1 MMSTIAILAAVALI
15 VQLAAIGFWATLYSR
30 IERWVWWIVTVGFLI
45 MATHRIAE
53 GLNYRIMPTFS
64 QFTALLIAF
73 TALIAVLQACG
84 WVRKRDKHAASL
96 IAVERKLDELRKN
109 LTLREHIAV
118 QVAEVITD
126 LRDEITYYEE
136 QALFHKLPTYPR
148 KSGGPDR
155 TRTG

>member
-1 MMSTIAILAAVALI
+1 MNSRKGGLAAAKK
-15 VQLAAIGFWATLYSR
+15 
-30 IERWVWWIVTVGFLI
+30 
-45 MATHRIAE
+45 
-53 GLNYRIMPTFS
+53 
-64 QFTALLIAF
+64 
-73 TALIAVLQACG
+73 
-84 WVRKRDKHAASL
+84 RKEIKQEL
-96 IAVERKLDELRKN
+96 EKLRKN
-109 LTLREHIAV
+109 LALHEPIAV

>member
-1 MMSTIAILAAVALI
+1 MSTIAILAAAALV
-15 VQLAAIGFWATLYSR
+15 VQLAAIAFWATLYSR

-45 MATHRIAE
+45 MAAHRIAE
-53 GLNYRIMPTFS
+53 GFNYRLMPTFS
-64 QFTALLIAF
+64 HFTALLITF
-73 TALIAVLQACG
+73 TALIAVLQTRG
-84 WVRKRDKHAASL
+84 WVRKRDRHNANL
-96 IAVERKLDELRKN
+96 IAVERKLEELRKN
-109 LTLREHIAV
+109 LALHEPIAV

-126 LRDEITYYEE
+126 LRDEINYYEE